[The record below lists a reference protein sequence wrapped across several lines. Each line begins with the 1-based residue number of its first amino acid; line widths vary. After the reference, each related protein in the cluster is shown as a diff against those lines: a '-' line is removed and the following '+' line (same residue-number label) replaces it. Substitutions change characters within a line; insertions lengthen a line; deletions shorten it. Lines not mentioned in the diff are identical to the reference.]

1 MTMLH
6 DAGYGECLQLRVR
19 ENHAYVLFGRKSPM
33 FLGHVFYLN
42 LVYLACIYIKLVH
55 YTHAMGF
62 ETTISPSIFVR
73 EESVN
78 KTRAHWMCYTSL
90 DNYKRICLFLNLKI

>member
-1 MTMLH
+1 MQVMEN
-6 DAGYGECLQLRVR
+6 ALQLRVR
-19 ENHAYVLFGRKSPM
+19 ENRGYVLFGRKSPM

-42 LVYLACIYIKLVH
+42 LVYPACIYIKLVH

-62 ETTISPSIFVR
+62 EPTISPSTIFVG

-78 KTRAHWMCYTSL
+78 KTRARWMSNTSL
-90 DNYKRICLFLNLKI
+90 DTYKRIWLFLNL

>member
-1 MTMLH
+1 MEN
-6 DAGYGECLQLRVR
+6 ALQLVR
-19 ENHAYVLFGRKSPM
+19 ENRGYVLFGRKSPM

-42 LVYLACIYIKLVH
+42 LVYPARIYIKLVH

-62 ETTISPSIFVR
+62 EPTISPSTIFVR

-78 KTRAHWMCYTSL
+78 KTRAHWMCNTSL
-90 DNYKRICLFLNLKI
+90 DTYKRIYLFLNLKI